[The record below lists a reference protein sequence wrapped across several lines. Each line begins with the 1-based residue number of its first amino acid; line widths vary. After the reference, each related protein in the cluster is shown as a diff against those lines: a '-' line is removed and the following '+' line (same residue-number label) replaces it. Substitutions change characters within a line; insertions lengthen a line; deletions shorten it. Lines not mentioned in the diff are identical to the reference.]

1 MLTLALV
8 VPEVGKLRCQGF
20 YVELIRVPDSYCE
33 KAYSAG
39 FGGCHSGCDCQASL
53 SVNSKLR
60 ARASLIKT
68 RPIASLTRTSPIIT
82 TMSTPPPSHTHLP
95 PSLPTS
101 PLTKRPK
108 TEQSASMASSTEP
121 AVSNGNAKP
130 ERAQSRAAPPP
141 PLSSS
146 PPLLVKKLSEKAKT
160 PTRGSAFAAGYDLY
174 SAMAGVIPAR
184 GRGLVDTDL
193 AIAVGEGCC
202 ESSHHIHQSH
212 AHQLVLALDEQYL

>member
-1 MLTLALV
+1 MPWRLWL
-8 VPEVGKLRCQGF
+8 P
-20 YVELIRVPDSYCE
+20 
-33 KAYSAG
+33 SA
-39 FGGCHSGCDCQASL
+39 L
-53 SVNSKLR
+53 SVNN
-60 ARASLIKT
+60 RASLIKT
-68 RPIASLTRTSPIIT
+68 RPIASLTCTSPIIT
-82 TMSTPPPSHTHLP
+82 MSTNPPSHTHLP

-101 PLTKRPK
+101 PLAKRPK
-108 TEQSASMASSTEP
+108 TEQSASMASSTKP

-130 ERAQSRAAPPP
+130 ETAQSRAPPP

-193 AIAVGEGCC
+193 AVAVGEGCC
-202 ESSHHIHQSH
+202 ESSHHIRQSH
-212 AHQLVLALDEQYL
+212 AINWSSYSTSNIFRGHGLIRGTYRRPRSPPLRPSSQAFH